1 MPFAFPPNGAQ
12 PPRGCWIT
20 KVDNNGACHS
30 ISFHGDHTV
39 SPCSDTA
46 RFIAEHLQAGTN
58 CCVSAGVLCQRSGKL
73 PTQHKYQS
81 RLIICCSSQ
90 RAGMWSKFTYNGLM
104 WACCSSL
111 CQRRS
116 WWWSF
121 FARHKYCLL
130 QFPLKTIISKR
141 SLSCF
146 VQATV
151 QNSKITNA
159 LLSETKKTQQM
170 FTSEKL
176 EPLIWIKSYLKDLLS
191 FKVNGSF
198 LN

>member
-1 MPFAFPPNGAQ
+1 MPFAFPPNGAR

-39 SPCSDTA
+39 SPCSDTT
-46 RFIAEHLQAGTN
+46 RVITEHLQAGTN

-90 RAGMWSKFTYNGLM
+90 HAGMWSKFTYNGLM

-111 CQRRS
+111 CQCRS
-116 WWWSF
+116 WWWGFFLHATNTAYYSF
-121 FARHKYCLL
+121 PC
-130 QFPLKTIISKR
+130 KR
-141 SLSCF
+141 SLANAVF
-146 VQATV
+146 PVL
-151 QNSKITNA
+151 SKQP
-159 LLSETKKTQQM
+159 SKTQR
-170 FTSEKL
+170 
-176 EPLIWIKSYLKDLLS
+176 
-191 FKVNGSF
+191 
-198 LN
+198 